1 MGIHE
6 PSYFEAILELA
17 RNMERDNR
25 TEADKITAAI
35 IAVGF
40 SRVIADDPIKAEA
53 ALNSLRNLVEI
64 NISQTEKTLQ

>member
-17 RNMERDNR
+17 RNMERNNR

-40 SRVIADDPIKAEA
+40 SRVIADDPVKAEA

-64 NISQTEKTLQ
+64 NISETEKTLQ